1 MWILGKLWTQGN
13 KCENFLQ
20 LIHETSTW
28 IHDTTW
34 CKLLAQSFCFNRQA
48 WMFPKIKF
56 FSLSEMNLSSNMGYQ
71 LVNIFCNW
79 IWFFFFKFYFWFV
92 ACTWK
97 QLIPGVSLK
106 SHPSSLKNCFSSD
119 RIEERSIWIWCVNVW
134 SDPTRDIACHPTWGQ
149 DTRKCTSPMGVEI
162 IGIRYHFRASPP
174 TWSSTGNLCIF
185 QDAKISR

>member
-1 MWILGKLWTQGN
+1 MRPQLEFMILPDVNCWLKVFVLIDKHGCFQKLN
-13 KCENFLQ
+13 
-20 LIHETSTW
+20 
-28 IHDTTW
+28 
-34 CKLLAQSFCFNRQA
+34 
-48 WMFPKIKF
+48 
-56 FSLSEMNLSSNMGYQ
+56 FSLCQKWIYLPIWATNLLTFFAIESDLFY
-71 LVNIFCNW
+71 
-79 IWFFFFKFYFWFV
+79 FFFKFYFWYV